1 LRQHD
6 LSQKERIK
14 SKKSFNELFT
24 AGKVLISKDQKIKA
38 VYLVEKK
45 TEEFGV
51 KIAAAVS
58 KKHGKAVWRNRV
70 KRLIRASYRLN
81 KEELTALCKK
91 KNILLR
97 VVFSTFS
104 MTEETMKKMSL
115 KDIMPGVIDLM
126 QRIESNIK

>member
-1 LRQHD
+1 MRQHS

-24 AGKVLISKDQKIKA
+24 TGKVLISKDQKIKA

-45 TEEFGV
+45 TEEVGV
-51 KIAAAVS
+51 KIAAAIS

-70 KRLIRASYRLN
+70 KRLIRTSYRLN
-81 KEELTALCKK
+81 KEKLTACCKK
-91 KNILLR
+91 KSILLR

-104 MTEETMKKMSL
+104 MTEVTMKKMSL
-115 KDIMPGVIDLM
+115 KEVMPEVVDLM
-126 QRIESNIK
+126 QRIESSI